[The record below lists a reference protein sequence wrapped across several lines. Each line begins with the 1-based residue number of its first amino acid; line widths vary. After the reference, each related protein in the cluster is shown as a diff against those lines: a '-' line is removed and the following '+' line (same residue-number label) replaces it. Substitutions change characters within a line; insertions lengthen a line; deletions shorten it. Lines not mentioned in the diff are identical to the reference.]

1 MITKQQANE
10 IMRLHYRAA
19 DLQEAASSADQSGYV
34 NQAKKYEEQEVEALK
49 KLHEF
54 VNSLVEENRE

>member
-19 DLQEAASSADQSGYV
+19 DLQEAASSADQSGYTSLV
-34 NQAKKYEEQEVEALK
+34 REYARQGVEALK
-49 KLHEF
+49 KFSDYVDGLT
-54 VNSLVEENRE
+54 EEQS

>member
-19 DLQEAASSADQSGYV
+19 DLQEAASSADQSGYTSL
-34 NQAKKYEEQEVEALK
+34 AMKYERQEVEAFK
-49 KLHEF
+49 KF
-54 VNSLVEENRE
+54 SDYVDSLTEVQS